1 MRRLGNHSQ
10 YVTSMML
17 TGMMRSAFVA
27 CLLVALVPSL
37 SAEPKAK
44 ETSTKPTSVPAL
56 KSDVAAPTASADKVA
71 DPAICVSPS
80 DAQAST
86 AEKSSASSSANASAS
101 ENDAAAESGEKSSGE
116 FMKDKLKLS
125 LGGKTRPASDEP
137 LQCGVDE
144 AGSQAKESDQASSK

>member
-1 MRRLGNHSQ
+1 MRRFGNHSH
-10 YVTSMML
+10 YVTS
-17 TGMMRSAFVA
+17 MMRSAFVV
-27 CLLVALVPSL
+27 CLLVAVVPSL
-37 SAEPKAK
+37 FAEPKVK
-44 ETSTKPTSVPAL
+44 ETSTKPSSAPEL
-56 KSDVAAPTASADKVA
+56 KSDAAAPTASAEKVA
-71 DPAICVSPS
+71 DPAICVPPA

-101 ENDAAAESGEKSSGE
+101 ENDAAAEAGEKSSGD

-125 LGGKTRPASDEP
+125 LGGKAKPASDEP

>member
-1 MRRLGNHSQ
+1 MRRLGNHSH
-10 YVTSMML
+10 YVTGMML
-17 TGMMRSAFVA
+17 TGMMRSACVA
-27 CLLVALVPSL
+27 CLLVAVAPSL

-44 ETSTKPTSVPAL
+44 EASTKPTSAPEL
-56 KSDVAAPTASADKVA
+56 KPDAASPSATVEKVA
-71 DPAICVSPS
+71 DPAICIPPS
-80 DAQAST
+80 DAQVSAG
-86 AEKSSASSSANASAS
+86 EKNSASSANASAS